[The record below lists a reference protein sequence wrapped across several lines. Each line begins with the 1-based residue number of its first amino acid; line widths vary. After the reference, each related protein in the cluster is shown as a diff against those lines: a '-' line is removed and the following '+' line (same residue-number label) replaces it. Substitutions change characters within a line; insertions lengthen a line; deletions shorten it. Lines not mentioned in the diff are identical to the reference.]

1 MIFPVLFSPLLTPSP
16 WREREVGEFIHRTG
30 CTISVYRNVSDKRE
44 KTVDRRYISATHEF
58 FLRLFSDFFFFLI
71 LVIHRFLSC
80 LRKRV
85 FHRCA
90 CGRGCREPSR
100 RLRLVCA
107 PSLPLHCKYIMPQT
121 HCNCT
126 ECWSSSLFLFSLCYW
141 RHKSCGGKKLLYD
154 FVFLRLAPVVGLFF
168 FFACPLWWE
177 HFTFAA
183 TQCWLSFPSQS
194 CLLLLL
200 PLYIERVTPSF
211 IFYFFFPPI
220 SFTCVGEA
228 RELETATVHP
238 CIWRAARLGL
248 DCVGLVNSERKKIVM
263 QCLCLWHLL

>member
-1 MIFPVLFSPLLTPSP
+1 MYYICVQKCEWQERKDGRQALYLCYPRIFPPP
-16 WREREVGEFIHRTG
+16 I
-30 CTISVYRNVSDKRE
+30 
-44 KTVDRRYISATHEF
+44 
-58 FLRLFSDFFFFLI
+58 LRLFFFLI

-141 RHKSCGGKKLLYD
+141 RHKSCGGKKVLYD

-211 IFYFFFPPI
+211 IFYFFFLPYLSPVWERRESLKPPQFI
-220 SFTCVGEA
+220 HAYGG
-228 RELETATVHP
+228 R
-238 CIWRAARLGL
+238 RA
-248 DCVGLVNSERKKIVM
+248 LVWIA
-263 QCLCLWHLL
+263 LAL